1 MRKIWKI
8 NWGKIDFEKF
18 LFKKIEENKKMK
30 EKNVKNKKNKKKRK
44 KKKERKKKSHIML
57 ALFERKKNN
66 QLAEKLLKQE
76 ECSEYVKKKEIKMIS
91 SLIGL
96 SIQKL
101 LNRYNN
107 DNDPAIDDPPIKNI
121 QSKQSH
127 NLRQW
132 KQQALSNTL
141 GEVIVIKQDLSFLKQ
156 FFYIGKQS
164 SITTIQP
171 IPEVETTATTKEK
184 KAKTALDN
192 ECRKKKLI

>member
-66 QLAEKLLKQE
+66 QLAEKLLYFLSPSLQGL
-76 ECSEYVKKKEIKMIS
+76 CDLRSSKERTS
-91 SLIGL
+91 S
-96 SIQKL
+96 KAKV
-101 LNRYNN
+101 YNN

-141 GEVIVIKQDLSFLKQ
+141 
-156 FFYIGKQS
+156 
-164 SITTIQP
+164 
-171 IPEVETTATTKEK
+171 
-184 KAKTALDN
+184 
-192 ECRKKKLI
+192 